1 MISGIRSIA
10 ATFWNKN
17 TLTGRLGVTGI
28 WLCVAKKKKINKW
41 LLPCKVILVERNL
54 SL

>member
-28 WLCVAKKKKINKW
+28 WLCVAKKKKLTNGFYHVK
-41 LLPCKVILVERNL
+41 LF
-54 SL
+54 